1 MIASGEIPTSA
12 RATASAE
19 TMDSLPSLRCL
30 RALAAVVERGSVLGA
45 AESLNLSQ
53 PAVSRAIRDLEKAL
67 DLSLFERHHGGM
79 LCTEVGELVA
89 HRCRR
94 VLHQFDRAERQLTQ
108 LQLDGHFQ
116 RLAQRL
122 SLRHLRVLVTLA
134 ETRNE
139 RLAAR
144 RLALTQPT
152 VSASLR
158 DLEGR
163 LATSLF
169 LRTQRGLIAT
179 PGSSLLTRHVKVALR
194 EIALLQDEVTAW
206 RGEALG
212 RVVIGALPLTSS
224 LLVPRAVDTLLREY
238 PGLAV
243 TVHEGTY
250 DVLFEALRSGEID
263 VLVGVLHRIDPE
275 EEMSQQVLLHDRLV
289 AVTRPDHPLMEHTD
303 LTLETLLDWPWIA
316 PPRGTPARHSFDQ
329 QFNTLGITPPT
340 PVVEAGN
347 LGVIRDLLRDSD
359 RLALISPYQVHYEVQ
374 DGHLAYLPLRLQ
386 GPPRAI
392 GLTMREDSA
401 PSQALR
407 ALRSALIMA
416 SRALSPTPQ

>member
-1 MIASGEIPTSA
+1 MIAPGEIPTSA
-12 RATASAE
+12 RSAAPAE
-19 TMDSLPSLRCL
+19 AMDSLPSLRCL
-30 RALAAVVERGSVLGA
+30 RALATVAERGSVLAA
-45 AESLNLSQ
+45 AEALNLSQ
-53 PAVSRAIRDLEKAL
+53 PAVSRAIRDLEKTL

-79 LCTEVGELVA
+79 LCTEAGELVT

-94 VLHQFDRAERQLTQ
+94 VLHQFARAERQLAQ
-108 LQLDGHFQ
+108 LPLGGHFH

-139 RLAAR
+139 RQAAR

-163 LATSLF
+163 VGTPLF

-179 PGSSLLTRHVKVALR
+179 PGGTLLSRHAKVALR
-194 EIALLQDEVTAW
+194 EMALLQDDIAAW
-206 RGEALG
+206 RGEARG
-212 RVVIGALPLTSS
+212 RVIIGALPLTSS
-224 LLVPRAVDTLLREY
+224 LLVPRAVDTLLRER

-263 VLVGVLHRIDPE
+263 ALVGVLHRIDPE
-275 EEMSQQVLLHDRLV
+275 EEMTQQVLLHDRLV
-289 AVTRPDHPLMEHTD
+289 AVARPGHPLMGHSD
-303 LTLETLLDWPWIA
+303 LALEALLDWPWIA

-347 LGVIRDLLRDSD
+347 LGVIRALLRDSD
-359 RLALISPYQVHYEVQ
+359 RLALVSPYQVHYEVQ

-401 PSQALR
+401 PSPALSALR
-407 ALRSALIMA
+407 DTLLTV
-416 SRALSPTPQ
+416 SRALPSSP

>member
-1 MIASGEIPTSA
+1 
-12 RATASAE
+12 
-19 TMDSLPSLRCL
+19 MDALPSLRCL
-30 RALAAVVERGSVLGA
+30 RALAAVTERGSVLAA
-45 AESLNLSQ
+45 AEALNLSQ

-67 DLSLFERHHGGM
+67 GLTLFERHHGGM
-79 LCTEVGELVA
+79 LCTEGGELVA

-94 VLHQFDRAERQLTQ
+94 VLHQFARAERQLAQ
-108 LQLDGHFQ
+108 LQRDGHFQ

-122 SLRHLRVLVTLA
+122 SQRHLRVLVTLA
-134 ETRNE
+134 ETHNE
-139 RLAAR
+139 RQAAR

-163 LATSLF
+163 LATPLF
-169 LRTQRGLIAT
+169 LRTQRGLVPT
-179 PGSSLLTRHVKVALR
+179 PGGTLLTRHAKVALR
-194 EIALLQDEVTAW
+194 ELALLHDDIATW
-206 RGEALG
+206 RGEARG

-224 LLVPRAVDTLLREY
+224 LLVPRAVDALLRKC
-238 PGLAV
+238 PGLGV
-243 TVHEGTY
+243 TIHESTY

-275 EEMSQQVLLHDRLV
+275 EEMTQEVLLHDRLATV
-289 AVTRPDHPLMEHTD
+289 GRPGHPLMARAD

-316 PPRGTPARHSFDQ
+316 PARGTPARHSFDQ

-374 DGHLAYLPLRLQ
+374 DGRLAYLPLRLQ

-407 ALRSALIMA
+407 ALRDTLVAV
-416 SRALSPTPQ
+416 SRALPPHP

>member
-1 MIASGEIPTSA
+1 
-12 RATASAE
+12 
-19 TMDSLPSLRCL
+19 MDALPSLRCL
-30 RALAAVVERGSVLGA
+30 RALAAVTERGSVLAA
-45 AESLNLSQ
+45 AEALNLSQ

-67 DLSLFERHHGGM
+67 GLTLFERHHGGM
-79 LCTEVGELVA
+79 LCTEAGELVA

-94 VLHQFDRAERQLTQ
+94 VLHQFARAERQLAQ
-108 LQLDGHFQ
+108 LQRDGHFQ

-122 SLRHLRVLVTLA
+122 SQRHLRVLVTLA
-134 ETRNE
+134 ETHNE
-139 RLAAR
+139 RQAAR

-163 LATSLF
+163 LATPLF
-169 LRTQRGLIAT
+169 LRTQRGLVPT
-179 PGSSLLTRHVKVALR
+179 PGGTLLTRHAKVALR
-194 EIALLQDEVTAW
+194 ELALLHDDIATW
-206 RGEALG
+206 RGEARG

-224 LLVPRAVDTLLREY
+224 LLVPRAVDALLRKC
-238 PGLAV
+238 PGLGV
-243 TVHEGTY
+243 TIHESTY

-275 EEMSQQVLLHDRLV
+275 EEMTQEVLLHDRLATV
-289 AVTRPDHPLMEHTD
+289 GRPGHPLMARAD

-316 PPRGTPARHSFDQ
+316 PARGTPARHSFDQ

-374 DGHLAYLPLRLQ
+374 DGRLAYLPLRLQ

-407 ALRSALIMA
+407 ALRDTLVAV
-416 SRALSPTPQ
+416 SRALPPHP